1 MSTAAQS
8 ISSVLIIGGGLT
20 GSLCASQ
27 LGSLASSSA
36 LWEKSTNTGRISDS
50 KPRRDGPAVH
60 SCAVDLGAQY
70 FSSSAYAAPAL
81 AELRAAGVLAPLNAS
96 EMRGVASRHAGGEHF
111 VAPAGA
117 SSIVR
122 FFRAR
127 AAAAGVV
134 VRERAQL
141 VSLDAV
147 RESDAQ
153 GARLLWRAED
163 ANGVVALARAVV
175 LSIPAPQV
183 LALRGAAL
191 ERALAPHRSSLEA
204 VRYSAR
210 IALALHWP
218 QSAASALAAIAPWTV
233 RFVDPTEPGGDVVR
247 YLSYESKKREGCGGV
262 DVAGAAVSH
271 HPSTAALVAHST
283 VAYGAKHFD
292 TPDVDSALRDEL
304 LTATLAALTGGASS
318 AHGLPAPSEIRVHR
332 WKYSQVT
339 ERAQWPA
346 AAALVGGDREGTPPL
361 ILCGDY
367 AAHEGNFSGA
377 VESAEAAK
385 REIEKLG

>member
-1 MSTAAQS
+1 MSAAGQT

-20 GSLCASQ
+20 GSLCASK
-27 LGSLASSSA
+27 LGALSASSA
-36 LWEKSTNTGRISDS
+36 LWEKSTNTGRVSDS

-70 FSSSAYAAPAL
+70 FSSSAHAASPL
-81 AELRAAGVLAPLNAS
+81 AELRAAGVLVPLPAS
-96 EMRGVASRHAGGEHF
+96 EMRGVALRHAGGEHF

-117 SSIVR
+117 SSVVR

-127 AAAAGVV
+127 AAAAGVA

-147 RESDAQ
+147 RESDAD

-163 ANGVVALARAVV
+163 ADGGVALARTVV

-183 LALRGAAL
+183 LALRGAGLA
-191 ERALAPHRSSLEA
+191 RALAPQRASLEA

-218 QSAASALAAIAPWTV
+218 QSAAAVLATLAPWTA
-233 RFVDPTEPGGDVVR
+233 RFVDPAEPGGDVVR
-247 YLSYESKKREGCGGV
+247 YLSYESRKREG
-262 DVAGAAVSH
+262 AAAAS

-304 LTATLAALTGGASS
+304 VTATLAALTGSAS
-318 AHGLPAPSEIRVHR
+318 AEHGLPAPAEIKVHR

-346 AAALVGGDREGTPPL
+346 AAALLGGDGTPPL

-377 VESAEAAK
+377 VESAEAAG
-385 REIEKLG
+385 REIAKLG